1 MSALKSK
8 DLAYQGD
15 IFNKLM
21 YNSMKYLIFIFIIL
35 LCSCTTNT
43 VREEQHLISLYSE
56 ATYIDTLR
64 IDLDS
69 GNQAVA
75 IIEAYWNPTEDFSV
89 TTNKVSN
96 TVTFA
101 NSLSLN
107 YFYSIEKGLDKGD
120 ELEAIYRTEKFIM
133 YKPYLRELTR
143 RKDMIEKNFTKDMM
157 AQNYKVKIIY

>member
-1 MSALKSK
+1 
-8 DLAYQGD
+8 
-15 IFNKLM
+15 
-21 YNSMKYLIFIFIIL
+21 MKYLIFIFAIF

-43 VREEQHLISLYSE
+43 VREEQHLIGLYSE
-56 ATYIDTLR
+56 ATYIDTMR

-75 IIEAYWNPTEDFSV
+75 IIEAYWNPTEEFSV
-89 TTNKVSN
+89 TTNKASN
-96 TVTFA
+96 TVIFA

-120 ELEAIYRTEKFIM
+120 ELEAIYRVEKFIL

-143 RKDMIEKNFTKDMM
+143 RKDMIERNFAKDMM
-157 AQNYKVKIIY
+157 TQNYKVKTLY